1 MGNFCFF
8 IEKAQNLGGHFVEI
22 TGLVKDGTI
31 KVGDIV
37 KYRDI
42 FDLYRWQ
49 IKSISKGK
57 FLYGEASA
65 EDCVVLRFSIDVLND
80 VTHLDSMQQQILV
93 GENYDKPFISNEF
106 VVSCENISVSVLKSA
121 RITFETDKLKN
132 RGMILSV
139 EEKNGK
145 CYADVELLRPTY
157 AKPGTKCVLVGDGW
171 QCNALIEQ
179 G

>member
-42 FDLYRWQ
+42 FDIYCWQ
-49 IKSISKGK
+49 VKSIRKGK
-57 FLYGEASA
+57 TLCGEASA
-65 EDCVVLRFSIDVLND
+65 EDCVTLGFSVAVWND
-80 VTHLDSMQQQILV
+80 VTNLSSMQQQILV
-93 GENYDKPFISNEF
+93 GENYDKSFISNEF

-121 RITFETDKLKN
+121 RIIFETDKLKN
-132 RGMILSV
+132 RGMILSAD
-139 EEKNGK
+139 EKNGK
-145 CYADVELLRPTY
+145 CNAEVELLTPTY
-157 AKPGTKCVLVGDGW
+157 AKPDTKWVLVGEGW
-171 QCNALIEQ
+171 KCDALIEKS
-179 G
+179 

>member
-8 IEKAQNLGGHFVEI
+8 IEKVQNLRHFVEI

-132 RGMILSV
+132 
-139 EEKNGK
+139 
-145 CYADVELLRPTY
+145 
-157 AKPGTKCVLVGDGW
+157 
-171 QCNALIEQ
+171 
-179 G
+179 